1 MYMSSMDLY
10 DVEARV
16 WLRSRAV
23 PGGGCVIAAC
33 AAVGFIY
40 VLTSHAVEMSFWRF
54 DARRRHGGFGEWSRM
69 KTPLDGSIKF
79 SLVGVGNKVMLA
91 LMKNGRVLRASDERF
106 VWIYDTVAGD
116 WSCIFKFI

>member
-1 MYMSSMDLY
+1 
-10 DVEARV
+10 
-16 WLRSRAV
+16 
-23 PGGGCVIAAC
+23 
-33 AAVGFIY
+33 
-40 VLTSHAVEMSFWRF
+40 
-54 DARRRHGGFGEWSRM
+54 M
-69 KTPLDGSIKF
+69 KTLQLTQAVRLDGSIKF